1 MGDETLISVFKDD
14 SISITYDSY
23 FDFMVVDFKKAPDE
37 FPDSVKILLD
47 RIRMYTFRKSK
58 VGRFSDAT
66 NVTLGGNY
74 IMINMGTDFF
84 SSDMKYYFS
93 EEETYGDEILNM
105 LLDNINN
112 LP

>member
-1 MGDETLISVFKDD
+1 MGDETLISVFKDE

-37 FPDSVKILLD
+37 FAEGVKILLE
-47 RIRMYTFRKSK
+47 RIRNYTFRKSK

-66 NVTLGGNY
+66 NVTLGENY
-74 IMINMGTDFF
+74 VMINMGMDFF
-84 SSDMKYYFS
+84 SSDLKYYLS
-93 EEETYGDEILNM
+93 EEETSGDEILNM

-112 LP
+112 LT

>member
-1 MGDETLISVFKDD
+1 MGDETLISVFKDE
-14 SISITYDSY
+14 SISINYDSY

-74 IMINMGTDFF
+74 ILINMGTDFF
-84 SSDMKYYFS
+84 SSDMKYYFC
-93 EEETYGDEILNM
+93 EEEIPGDDIINM
-105 LLDNINN
+105 LLDNISN

>member
-1 MGDETLISVFKDD
+1 MGDETLISVFKDE
-14 SISITYDSY
+14 SITITYDSY
-23 FDFMVVDFKKAPDE
+23 FDFMVVDLKKAPDE
-37 FPDSVKILLD
+37 FPDSVKILLE

-93 EEETYGDEILNM
+93 EEETSGDEILNM

-112 LP
+112 LT